1 MKGGTSMPAS
11 ESTRATLSSSG
22 DFTIFTFGT
31 HTIRFRTS
39 PRLVKYI
46 SVKEWDRGYLVVD
59 ALYSNIPH
67 VQEEYI
73 DLVSILNNLYYDAE
87 RELAPIKEVSIHYE

>member
-1 MKGGTSMPAS
+1 MPAS

>member
-1 MKGGTSMPAS
+1 MPAS

-39 PRLVKYI
+39 PRLVKYT
-46 SVKEWDRGYLVVD
+46 SVKEWDKGYLVVD

-67 VQEEYI
+67 VEEEYI
-73 DLVSILNNLYYDAE
+73 DLIPILNNLHFDAE
-87 RELAPIKEVSIHYE
+87 HELAPH

>member
-1 MKGGTSMPAS
+1 MPAPA
-11 ESTRATLSSSG
+11 STHATLSSNG

-39 PRLVKYI
+39 PRLVKYT
-46 SVKEWDRGYLVVD
+46 SVKEWDKGYLVVD

-67 VQEEYI
+67 AEEEYI
-73 DLVSILNNLYYDAE
+73 DLVPILNNLYFDAE

>member
-1 MKGGTSMPAS
+1 MPAPA
-11 ESTRATLSSSG
+11 STHATLSSNG

-39 PRLVKYI
+39 PRLVKYT
-46 SVKEWDRGYLVVD
+46 SVKEWDKGYLVVD
-59 ALYSNIPH
+59 ALYSSIPH
-67 VQEEYI
+67 VEEEYI
-73 DLVSILNNLYYDAE
+73 DLVPILNNLYFDAE

>member
-1 MKGGTSMPAS
+1 MPAPA
-11 ESTRATLSSSG
+11 STHATLSSNG

-39 PRLVKYI
+39 PRLVKYT
-46 SVKEWDRGYLVVD
+46 SVKEWDKGYLVVD

-67 VQEEYI
+67 VEEEYI
-73 DLVSILNNLYYDAE
+73 DLVPILNNLYFDAE
-87 RELAPIKEVSIHYE
+87 RELATIKEVSIHYE

>member
-1 MKGGTSMPAS
+1 MPAPS
-11 ESTRATLSSSG
+11 STHATLSSNG

-39 PRLVKYI
+39 PRLVKYT
-46 SVKEWDRGYLVVD
+46 SVKEWDKGYLVVD

-67 VQEEYI
+67 AEEEYI
-73 DLVSILNNLYYDAE
+73 DLVPILNNLYFDAE

>member
-1 MKGGTSMPAS
+1 MPAPA
-11 ESTRATLSSSG
+11 STHATLSSNG

-39 PRLVKYI
+39 PRLVKYT

-59 ALYSNIPH
+59 ALYSSIPH

-73 DLVSILNNLYYDAE
+73 DLVPILNNLYFDAE
-87 RELAPIKEVSIHYE
+87 RELAPVKDVSIHYE

>member
-1 MKGGTSMPAS
+1 MSALV
-11 ESTRATLSSSG
+11 STRATLSSSG
-22 DFTIFTFGT
+22 DFTIFQFGT

-39 PRLVKYI
+39 SHLIKYT
-46 SVKEWDRGYLVVD
+46 SVKEWDKGYLVVD

-67 VQEEYI
+67 VEEEYI
-73 DLVSILNNLYYDAE
+73 DLVPILNNLYFDAE

>member
-1 MKGGTSMPAS
+1 MPAPA
-11 ESTRATLSSSG
+11 STHATLSSNG

-39 PRLVKYI
+39 PRLVKYT

-73 DLVSILNNLYYDAE
+73 DLVPILNNLYFDAE
-87 RELAPIKEVSIHYE
+87 RELAPVKDVSIHYE

>member
-1 MKGGTSMPAS
+1 MQAS
-11 ESTRATLSSSG
+11 VSTHATLSSRG
-22 DFTIFTFGT
+22 DMTIFKFGP

-39 PRLVKYI
+39 PRLVKYT
-46 SVKEWDRGYLVVD
+46 SVKEWDKGYLVVD
-59 ALYSNIPH
+59 AVYSSIPH

-73 DLVSILNNLYYDAE
+73 DLVPILNNLYFDAE

>member
-1 MKGGTSMPAS
+1 MPAPA
-11 ESTRATLSSSG
+11 STHATLSSNG

-39 PRLVKYI
+39 PRLVKYT
-46 SVKEWDRGYLVVD
+46 SVKEWDKGYLVVD
-59 ALYSNIPH
+59 ALYCNIPH
-67 VQEEYI
+67 VEEEYI
-73 DLVSILNNLYYDAE
+73 DLVPILNNLYFDAE

>member
-1 MKGGTSMPAS
+1 MPAPA
-11 ESTRATLSSSG
+11 STHATLSSNG

-39 PRLVKYI
+39 PRLVKYT

-73 DLVSILNNLYYDAE
+73 DLVPILNNLYFDAE

>member
-1 MKGGTSMPAS
+1 MPAPA
-11 ESTRATLSSSG
+11 STHATLSSNG

-39 PRLVKYI
+39 PRLVKYT
-46 SVKEWDRGYLVVD
+46 SVKEWDKGYLVVD

-67 VQEEYI
+67 VEEEYI
-73 DLVSILNNLYYDAE
+73 DLVPILNDLYFDAE

>member
-1 MKGGTSMPAS
+1 MPAPA
-11 ESTRATLSSSG
+11 STHATLSSNG

-39 PRLVKYI
+39 PRLVKYT
-46 SVKEWDRGYLVVD
+46 SVKEWDKGYLVVD
-59 ALYSNIPH
+59 ALYNNIPH
-67 VQEEYI
+67 VEEEYI
-73 DLVSILNNLYYDAE
+73 DLVPILNNLYFDAE

>member
-1 MKGGTSMPAS
+1 MQAS
-11 ESTRATLSSSG
+11 VSTHATLSSRG
-22 DFTIFTFGT
+22 DMTIFKFGP

-39 PRLVKYI
+39 PRLVKYT
-46 SVKEWDRGYLVVD
+46 SVKEWDKGYLVVD

-73 DLVSILNNLYYDAE
+73 DLVPILNNLYFDAE
-87 RELAPIKEVSIHYE
+87 RELAHIKEVSIHYE

>member
-1 MKGGTSMPAS
+1 MQAS
-11 ESTRATLSSSG
+11 TPTHATLSSSG
-22 DFTIFTFGT
+22 DITIFKFGT

-39 PRLVKYI
+39 PRLVKYT
-46 SVKEWDRGYLVVD
+46 SVKEWDKGYLVVD

-67 VQEEYI
+67 VEEEYI
-73 DLVSILNNLYYDAE
+73 DLVPILNNLYFDAE

>member
-1 MKGGTSMPAS
+1 MQAS
-11 ESTRATLSSSG
+11 TPTHATLSSSG
-22 DFTIFTFGT
+22 GFTIFKFGT

-39 PRLVKYI
+39 PRLVRYA
-46 SVKEWDRGYLVVD
+46 SVKEWDKGYLVVD

-67 VQEEYI
+67 VKEEYI
-73 DLVSILNNLYYDAE
+73 DLVPILNNLYFDAE